1 MFTARKEL
9 NDLREENRKLKE
21 QLAEARED
29 TLRSAII
36 NNAALPKCKS
46 AACAGCKH
54 VVVRYTTR
62 GGWYVLGCGKDNPC
76 KDYEQTDIT
85 PEKAEAIREAL
96 HIQWQYNKPGNIW
109 RKYYE

>member
-21 QLAEARED
+21 ELAEARED

-36 NNAALPKCKS
+36 NNAALPQCKS

-54 VVVRYTTR
+54 DVVRYTTW
-62 GGWYVLGCGKDNPC
+62 GGWYVLGYRHYLRESRGHQGSVT
-76 KDYEQTDIT
+76 YSV
-85 PEKAEAIREAL
+85 AI
-96 HIQWQYNKPGNIW
+96 
-109 RKYYE
+109 